1 MGGCEYE
8 RREMSVIEMLQPLKR
23 FDASYKENL
32 LTWIYDYGSYLFV
45 FDLSVKYIDLLNFYS
60 LHMLSTNISRVYIC
74 IRIYRF
80 IYRSL
85 ARGEK
90 CGKRSVIIEM
100 MHL

>member
-23 FDASYKENL
+23 CDASYKENL
-32 LTWIYDYGSYLFV
+32 LTHGDDYGSYL
-45 FDLSVKYIDLLNFYS
+45 SVNYIDQLNYYS